1 MSFKRLTGREM
12 QMWDSEIYGRISEIE
27 ESRTNA
33 DLAMVKAA
41 TSARADEVS
50 DLARCR
56 AAVEPR
62 LFVLGSGSIRL
73 PAHAALHR
81 DQLQRLSRQS
91 QAYRRALLTD

>member
-1 MSFKRLTGREM
+1 
-12 QMWDSEIYGRISEIE
+12 MWDSEIYGRISEAE

-33 DLAMVKAA
+33 DLTMVKAA
-41 TSARADEVS
+41 TSGRADEVS

-62 LFVLGSGSIRL
+62 LFVLRSGSIRL